1 MKILITGGT
10 GFVGRNLAEGL
21 RDKYSVFTPTHEELD
36 VENFSYVEKYIT
48 AHKIDIIIHAALQG
62 GDTVLETMLIMF
74 ASILRNA
81 GKVDKIIYFGSG
93 AEYAKIRDL
102 KKVKEEEIGKY
113 IPKDNYGLGKYI
125 CNQLA
130 SNEKKIINL
139 RLFGIYGKY
148 ENYLFKFISNSIA
161 KNLLGLPIQIKQDVL
176 FDYLYIDDLIPVVEY
191 FLNHQSPYRDYN
203 ITPNKS
209 ITLKEI
215 CEIINEIT
223 KIPSKISIGNKK
235 QNFIYTGDDARILK
249 TIPNLHFTSYEDG
262 IGKLFSYHKDNI
274 KKLDRNA
281 LIKDDYLARVSSG
294 LLLKSTS

>member
-130 SNEKKIINL
+130 RHEKKIINL

-161 KNLLGLPIQIKQDVL
+161 KNLLGFSIQIKQDVL
-176 FDYLYIDDLIPVVEY
+176 FDYLYIDDLLPIVEH
-191 FLNHQSPYRDYN
+191 FLSHQSTYRDYN
-203 ITPNKS
+203 ITSSRS
-209 ITLKEI
+209 ITLKGI
-215 CEIINEIT
+215 CKIVNKIA
-223 KIPSKISIGNKK
+223 KIPSEIRVMQNKK
-235 QNFIYTGDDARILK
+235 NFTYTGSNARIMK
-249 TIPNLHFTSYEDG
+249 TIPQLKFTSYQDG
-262 IGKLFSYHKDNI
+262 IQKLYSYYKNNI
-274 KKLDRNA
+274 EKLDKKA
-281 LIKDDYLARVSSG
+281 LVHDDYLKQVKVR
-294 LLLKSTS
+294 